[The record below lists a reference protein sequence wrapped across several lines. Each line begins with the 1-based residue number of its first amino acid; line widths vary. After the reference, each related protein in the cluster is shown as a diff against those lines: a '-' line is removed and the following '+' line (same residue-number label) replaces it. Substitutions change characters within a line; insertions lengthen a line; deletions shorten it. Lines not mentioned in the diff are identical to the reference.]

1 MKRTISQLL
10 LGTAMAAFISNSFA
24 IASRHNWDFKVY
36 LDGDVIGTHN
46 FSSYTKDDKRYIDI
60 KANFNVNFLFF
71 NAYHYVH
78 DNQEVW
84 LGDCLQSIHS
94 QTDDNGKHEFVKGSL
109 EHGALELQTNKNKE
123 SLQGCIRTFAY
134 WDPNILNS
142 DKLLNAQTGELLPV
156 KVKSLG
162 SDTIKVRGEMVK
174 SSHYRLVTPKFSIDL
189 WYSPKREWLA
199 LKSKTESGAV
209 LRYQLQ

>member
-1 MKRTISQLL
+1 MKRKISQLL
-10 LGTAMAAFISNSFA
+10 LGTAMAALISNSFA

-84 LGDCLQSIHS
+84 LGDCLQSIH
-94 QTDDNGKHEFVKGSL
+94 
-109 EHGALELQTNKNKE
+109 
-123 SLQGCIRTFAY
+123 
-134 WDPNILNS
+134 
-142 DKLLNAQTGELLPV
+142 
-156 KVKSLG
+156 
-162 SDTIKVRGEMVK
+162 
-174 SSHYRLVTPKFSIDL
+174 FSNRRQ
-189 WYSPKREWLA
+189 WKA
-199 LKSKTESGAV
+199 
-209 LRYQLQ
+209 